1 MVIGLSGA
9 HLVCNHTNYNK
20 SDKQAVGVQ
29 FCPITGMIT
38 DQVETKVVIGWFKLP
53 LWM

>member
-9 HLVCNHTNYNK
+9 HLVRNHTNCNK

-29 FCPITGMIT
+29 FVYHRYDYRPS
-38 DQVETKVVIGWFKLP
+38 
-53 LWM
+53 